1 MIESMSYFTYPAAYT
16 QGNVGARTMDA
27 QRFIDN
33 EFSAS
38 KEWKFKE
45 RYTVQLRYDFQNP
58 FKWYNLASP
67 NTSVN
72 FVNPSQFGTISTS
85 TSDESTTAGGG
96 GQPLMNLTIAFR
108 W

>member
-1 MIESMSYFTYPAAYT
+1 
-16 QGNVGARTMDA
+16 
-27 QRFIDN
+27 
-33 EFSAS
+33 
-38 KEWKFKE
+38 
-45 RYTVQLRYDFQNP
+45 
-58 FKWYNLASP
+58 
-67 NTSVN
+67 VN